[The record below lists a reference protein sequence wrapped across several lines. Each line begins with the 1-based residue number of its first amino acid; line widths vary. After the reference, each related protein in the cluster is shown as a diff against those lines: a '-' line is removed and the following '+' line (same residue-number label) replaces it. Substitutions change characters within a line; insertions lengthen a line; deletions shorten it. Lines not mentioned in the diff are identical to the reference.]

1 MITVTISRNA
11 EELIVEVSGHSNYAP
26 QGEDIVCAG
35 VSVLTLMCANAAMLS
50 DGNIEK
56 MCSGYSKITLPNSEN
71 IRFFCAALVEAFEI
85 MATKY
90 PEYICVNAPAAGG
103 DEIEKS
109 LIS

>member
-35 VSVLTLMCANAAMLS
+35 VSALTLMCISAAMLS
-50 DGNIEK
+50 EGKIEK
-56 MCSGYSKITLPNSEN
+56 MCSGYSRITLPNSEN

-90 PEYICVNAPAAGG
+90 PEYICVNAPAAGVT
-103 DEIEKS
+103 KS
-109 LIS
+109 KKV

>member
-50 DGNIEK
+50 EGKIKK

-71 IRFFCAALVEAFEI
+71 IHFFCEALVEAFNI
-85 MATKY
+85 MASKY
-90 PEYICVNAPAAGG
+90 PEYICVNAPAVGVT
-103 DEIEKS
+103 KS
-109 LIS
+109 KKV

>member
-35 VSVLTLMCANAAMLS
+35 VSALTLMCVNAAMLS
-50 DGNIEK
+50 EGKIEK

-71 IRFFCAALVEAFEI
+71 IHFFCAALVEAFEI

>member
-35 VSVLTLMCANAAMLS
+35 VSALTLMCVNAAMLS
-50 DGNIEK
+50 EGKIEK

-71 IRFFCAALVEAFEI
+71 IHFFCAALVEAFEI

-90 PEYICVNAPAAGG
+90 SEYICVNAPAAGG

>member
-35 VSVLTLMCANAAMLS
+35 VSALTLMCANAAMLS
-50 DGNIEK
+50 EGKIEK

-90 PEYICVNAPAAGG
+90 PEYICVNVPAAGG
-103 DEIEKS
+103 
-109 LIS
+109 

>member
-35 VSVLTLMCANAAMLS
+35 VSALTLMCANAAMLS
-50 DGNIEK
+50 DGTIEK
-56 MCSGYSKITLPNSEN
+56 MCSGYSKITLPSSEN

-90 PEYICVNAPAAGG
+90 PEYIYANATAAGG
-103 DEIEKS
+103 DEIGKS